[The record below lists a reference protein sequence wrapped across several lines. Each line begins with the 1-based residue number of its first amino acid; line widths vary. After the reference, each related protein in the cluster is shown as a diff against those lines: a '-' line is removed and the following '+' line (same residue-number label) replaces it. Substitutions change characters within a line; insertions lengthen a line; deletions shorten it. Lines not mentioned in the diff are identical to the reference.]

1 MVAHVLDGFMHVDD
15 IVTTLCTAFQIPK
28 TGVYIGCKCLKFIL
42 ISKACPN
49 EMHVILDGRDLKS
62 VGRSEQNNT
71 SKYSLS
77 QLWNVYLSRYQCVEG
92 VTAWSGSVSLTLFLG
107 FRLVEMVISHR
118 HGHLGTGRPSAA
130 VAIPRASLWCPDFR
144 SAYLDLGSVGIQYR
158 VVGHRPDATA
168 ITALLKGK
176 QSIGIRG
183 QSRQMYLTV
192 FHRLAKRFIPALKSA
207 NSGTVSGQCL
217 FVSFGSAARA
227 RISNSVS
234 GAVSS
239 HSSHHSREVLMA

>member
-1 MVAHVLDGFMHVDD
+1 MPEVYTHIKGLSRWNACNFGWTWSQKRWSQWAKQHIKILTQPIMKRLLITLSVCGRCHCLVGVSQFDLVLRLP
-15 IVTTLCTAFQIPK
+15 I
-28 TGVYIGCKCLKFIL
+28 
-42 ISKACPN
+42 
-49 EMHVILDGRDLKS
+49 GRDGHLP
-62 VGRSEQNNT
+62 
-71 SKYSLS
+71 
-77 QLWNVYLSRYQCVEG
+77 
-92 VTAWSGSVSLTLFLG
+92 
-107 FRLVEMVISHR
+107 HR

-158 VVGHRPDATA
+158 GVGHRPDATA

-192 FHRLAKRFIPALKSA
+192 FHRLATRFIPALKSA

-239 HSSHHSREVLMA
+239 HSSQHSREVLMA